1 MINARDEL
9 QASEELRAAA
19 ETLSKNPALLQL
31 RYLQTLLE
39 LGADH
44 NSTWS
49 SRCQSTSAPRSCGIP
64 GCSKP
69 SRAALI
75 AEGKRWWIRTTLSL
89 HENTVG

>member
-1 MINARDEL
+1 MAREAGVERKRRAKVINARGEL

-44 NSTWS
+44 NSTVVFPLPVDIITPFL
-49 SRCQSTSAPRSCGIP
+49 RHP
-64 GCSKP
+64 G
-69 SRAALI
+69 LL
-75 AEGKRWWIRTTLSL
+75 EGVAGSINS
-89 HENTVG
+89 GG